1 MQKQR
6 TAARSRWAIAALATA
21 LVVAACGNSGG
32 DNAAPTTTAGPT
44 TTSAGDGSTTS
55 SVDTSQHVAV
65 DAPGVTDTEI
75 RYSALGTNSNNPL
88 GTCVLDCF
96 ADGIQAYFDFVNSQ
110 GGVYGRKL
118 VLSEKV
124 DDALGSN
131 QAKALEIVSANDT
144 FGTFSAAQLATGWG
158 DLAKAGIPTY
168 VWMINPAEASG
179 HPEIF
184 GNREVVCITCT
195 QRWVAYTASLA
206 HAKKFGSLGYGESE
220 NSKQCADSGAASIE
234 KYSSQIG
241 GTTVGYTN
249 DHVVFGLPN
258 GIGPEVTAMKNA
270 GVDFILG
277 CLDLNGMKTLAQ
289 ELQRQGMR
297 DSVTLLHTNTY
308 DQQFVKDAG
317 NLFDGDYISVQ
328 FRPFEADAGQS
339 GLQDFKDWMA
349 KDGKQISEIAINGW
363 IVAKLAYEGLVQAGP
378 SFDRAKVIA
387 GTNTLT
393 AYTAG
398 GLTQPVDWTRQ
409 HEPATEEDPV
419 THGPRFDCT
428 ALVKV
433 NGTAFEMVGD
443 PAKPFLCWPG
453 DTRDWSTPTPTDF
466 E

>member
-1 MQKQR
+1 MQDQHIA
-6 TAARSRWAIAALATA
+6 TRSRWLIAAVAMA
-21 LVVAACGNSGG
+21 LVVAACSNSG
-32 DNAAPTTTAGPT
+32 DTTTAPT
-44 TTSAGDGSTTS
+44 TTSASTTTAGDSATTS
-55 SVDTSQHVAV
+55 SVDTSQNVPV
-65 DAPGVTDTEI
+65 NAPGVTDTEI
-75 RYSALGTNSNNPL
+75 RYAALGTNSNNPL

-110 GGVYGRKL
+110 GGIYGRKL

-124 DDALGSN
+124 DDALGNN
-131 QAKALEIVSANDT
+131 QAKALEIVAANDT
-144 FGTFSAAQLATGWG
+144 FGTFSAAQIASGWG

-179 HPEIF
+179 HPEIW

-206 HAKKFGSLGYGESE
+206 HAQKFASLGYGESE
-220 NSKQCADSGAASIE
+220 NSKQCADSGAATIE
-234 KYSSQIG
+234 KYSSDIG
-241 GTTVGYTN
+241 GTTVAYTN
-249 DHVVFGLPN
+249 DHVQFGLPN

-289 ELQRQGMR
+289 ELQRQGTR

-308 DQQFVKDAG
+308 DQQFVKDG
-317 NLFDGDYISVQ
+317 GDLFNGDYVSVQ

-363 IVAKLAYEGLVQAGP
+363 IVAKLAYEGLVKAGP
-378 SFDRAKVIA
+378 NFDRAKVIA

-393 AYTAG
+393 DYTAG

-409 HEPATEEDPV
+409 HVPATEDDPV
-419 THGPRFDCT
+419 TNGPKFDCT

-433 NGTAFEMVGD
+433 NDSATFEMVGD